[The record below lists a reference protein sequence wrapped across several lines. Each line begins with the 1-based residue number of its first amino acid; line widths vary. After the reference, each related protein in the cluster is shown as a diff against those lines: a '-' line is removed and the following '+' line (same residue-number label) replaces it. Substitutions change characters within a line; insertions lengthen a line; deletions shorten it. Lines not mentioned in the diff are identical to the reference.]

1 MELMMILATIILIV
15 TLIRISS
22 SLTAIRGAFGRL
34 EIMLA
39 KLAADTAAIRKQGEG
54 VLPPAPVG
62 HPPSQRGVDL
72 GEIAAGHPPSRRG
85 VDLGE
90 SSAGHPSSERVDL
103 GEIAVGHPPSERGVA
118 QRAGGS
124 TPGIQEADGVILAAF
139 APAAG
144 TGRAG
149 QEEIPPQEPT
159 KFELWAKAAWDWLR
173 VGEEWRPGWIPGE
186 YVVAAVQLLRAAAVL
201 LLFGAAWFVRYVH
214 EQGWFSPTGR
224 VIGGFVVAAV
234 LVAFG
239 SRLLRRQW
247 RPLGLVL
254 AGLGF
259 ALGEFIDWAG
269 ANLYGVLPAPAAF
282 AIAAVLALGAGA
294 MAWRHS
300 SLILGL
306 VALFAGYSAPWFFP
320 EAVRGGDAA
329 LLAWLLL
336 LAAEA
341 AVLAVTRG
349 WRSLPWISLVAG
361 LPLAWPV
368 LWPSIWSPCRLDA
381 LGRGWALSFLA
392 VFAVLSWVQ
401 GLGNALWRRR
411 SPFWFDLAHWAV
423 ATFFV
428 LLFATTP
435 HMTATWPLFAK
446 GLPALAFAV
455 GSLAVFHAFQ
465 RRGVRDRITSGCLLS
480 GVSALSLCF
489 LCLSFDGTSRCIAL
503 SAAAVAFVWIAARRG
518 SAVLSVFA
526 VVSWILWIVHVGTP
540 ETAAA
545 RIGRIA
551 PAVASLWAAG
561 LLLRR
566 MKAEGGR
573 FAPALLWAAW
583 AASLVWGT
591 WEVNHAFP
599 DFTPSIALYWGIH
612 ALATLVV
619 GLLFNSRYVRGAA
632 LCLFGAAAGK
642 FLLIDQAGAPTPERV
657 AGFLGV
663 GLLLLLGS
671 AGYIRAAGA
680 ARMKDEVRRTN
691 DEEKDRTT
699 VSGE

>member
-1 MELMMILATIILIV
+1 MLKKIIGIVLAILVLVFLTRIIGGL
-15 TLIRISS
+15 S
-22 SLTAIRGAFGRL
+22 SLGDTFKRIERRMDAL
-34 EIMLA
+34 S
-39 KLAADTAAIRKQGEG
+39 ADIAAIRKQGDG
-54 VLPPAPVG
+54 VLPPAPAG
-62 HPPSQRGVDL
+62 HLSSEKGVAL
-72 GEIAAGHPPSRRG
+72 GEG
-85 VDLGE
+85 
-90 SSAGHPSSERVDL
+90 
-103 GEIAVGHPPSERGVA
+103 AVGHPTFERGVA

-124 TPGIQEADGVILAAF
+124 TPGIQADDGVIPPALP
-139 APAAG
+139 PAAG
-144 TGRAG
+144 MERAG
-149 QEEIPPQEPT
+149 QEEIRPQEPT
-159 KFELWAKAAWDWLR
+159 KFELWAKAAWNWLR

-186 YVVAAVQLLRAAAVL
+186 YAVAAVQLLRAAALL

-224 VIGGFVVAAV
+224 VIGGFVVAVA
-234 LVAFG
+234 LVVFG

-269 ANLYGVLPAPAAF
+269 ANLYCVLPAPAAF

-341 AVLAVTRG
+341 AALAVTRG
-349 WRSLPWISLVAG
+349 WRSLPWISLLAG
-361 LPLAWPV
+361 IPLAWPV
-368 LWPSIWSPCRLDA
+368 IWPSAFSPNRLDA
-381 LGRGWALSFLA
+381 LGRGWALAILA
-392 VFAVLSWVQ
+392 IFAALSWAQ
-401 GLGNALWRRR
+401 GLGNAFWRRR
-411 SPFWFDLAHWAV
+411 PPFWFDLVHWAV
-423 ATFFV
+423 ATSFA
-428 LLFATTP
+428 LLAASY
-435 HMTATWPLFAK
+435 TASPWPTFAK
-446 GLPALAFAV
+446 GLPALVLAA
-455 GSLAVFHAFQ
+455 GNLAVALAFQ
-465 RRGVRDRITSGCLLS
+465 RRDVRDRPTAECLFA
-480 GVSALSLCF
+480 GVSALVLCF
-489 LCLSFDGTSRCIAL
+489 LCLSFDGTPRCIAL

-518 SAVLSVFA
+518 SAIQAVFA
-526 VVSWILWIVHVGTP
+526 IVSWILWIAYVGTP
-540 ETAAA
+540 ETASA

-573 FAPALLWAAW
+573 FAPALLWIAW

-591 WEVNHAFP
+591 WEVNNAFP
-599 DFTPSIALYWGIH
+599 DFTPSIALYWGVH

-619 GLLFNSRYVRGAA
+619 GLLFGNRYVRGAA

-642 FLLIDQAGAPTPERV
+642 FLLVDQAGAPTPERV

-671 AGYIRAAGA
+671 AGYIRAAGG
-680 ARMKDEVRRTN
+680 KTG
-691 DEEKDRTT
+691 K
-699 VSGE
+699 